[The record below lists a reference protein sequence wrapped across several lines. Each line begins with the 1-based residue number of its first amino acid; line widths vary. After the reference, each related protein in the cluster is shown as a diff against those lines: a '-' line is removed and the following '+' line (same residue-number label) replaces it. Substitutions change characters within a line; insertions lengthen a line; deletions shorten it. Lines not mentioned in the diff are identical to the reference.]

1 MITNIVHIKRQ
12 LEVLK
17 MSYASI
23 LIALILIS
31 GINCEESDNLVN
43 CEGSLIFPPPFGYEA
58 K

>member
-1 MITNIVHIKRQ
+1 MITKIVHIKHQ
-12 LEVLK
+12 CSEVLK
-17 MSYASI
+17 MSYA
-23 LIALILIS
+23 LIALILIA

>member
-1 MITNIVHIKRQ
+1 MITKIVHIKHQ
-12 LEVLK
+12 CSEVLK
-17 MSYASI
+17 MSYALIVLI
-23 LIALILIS
+23 LIA